1 MLVAAKRP
9 PARRAYASERNPFF
23 SGDKTRVGS
32 MNTAYIGV
40 GSNLGDKLQNCC
52 KAIDLIDNIENCTV
66 KTQSPFYRTEPVGV
80 ASQDWYVNGVIRVET
95 GLSAQDLLK
104 SLLSIET
111 GMGRVRT
118 QRWESRIIDLD
129 ILLYGHHVI
138 DEKSL
143 TIPHPLMH
151 IRKFVLMPMVQLDP
165 DLVHPVLGRTMF
177 ELFDDLT
184 EQGQGIMPIGR
195 G

>member
-1 MLVAAKRP
+1 
-9 PARRAYASERNPFF
+9 
-23 SGDKTRVGS
+23 

-52 KAIDLIDNIENCTV
+52 KAIDLIDNIEHCTV
-66 KTQSPFYRTEPVGV
+66 KTQSRFYRTEPVGV
-80 ASQDWYVNGVIRVET
+80 AYQDWYVNGVIRVET
-95 GLSAQDLLK
+95 GLSAQDLLR

-111 GMGRVRT
+111 GMGRVRKK
-118 QRWESRIIDLD
+118 RWESRIIDLD

-138 DEKSL
+138 DEKNL

-151 IRKFVLMPMVQLDP
+151 IRRFVLMPMVQLDP
-165 DLVHPVLGRTMF
+165 DLVHPILRRTMSA
-177 ELFDDLT
+177 LFDELAEEGQDL
-184 EQGQGIMPIGR
+184 MPIGR

>member
-1 MLVAAKRP
+1 VPL
-9 PARRAYASERNPFF
+9 SEI
-23 SGDKTRVGS
+23 K
-32 MNTAYIGV
+32 TAYIGV

-52 KAIDLIDNIENCTV
+52 KAIDLVNSIENCTV

-111 GMGRVRT
+111 GMGRVRK
-118 QRWESRIIDLD
+118 QKWESRVIDLD
-129 ILLYGHHVI
+129 ILLYEHHVI
-138 DEKSL
+138 DEKNL

-165 DLVHPVLGRTMF
+165 DLVHPVLGRTMS
-177 ELFDDLT
+177 ELFDDFA
-184 EQGQGIMPIGR
+184 EEGQDIMPIGR
-195 G
+195 T

>member
-1 MLVAAKRP
+1 MPLAEIKI
-9 PARRAYASERNPFF
+9 
-23 SGDKTRVGS
+23 
-32 MNTAYIGV
+32 AYIGV
-40 GSNLGDKLQNCC
+40 GSNLGDKLSNCQ

-66 KTQSPFYRTEPVGV
+66 KRQSGFYRTEPVGV
-80 ASQDWYVNGVIRVET
+80 ASQNWYVNGVIRVET
-95 GLSAQDLLK
+95 GLSVQDLLR

-111 GMGRVRT
+111 GMGRVRK

-138 DEKSL
+138 DEKNL
-143 TIPHPLMH
+143 TIPHPRMH
-151 IRKFVLMPMVQLDP
+151 VRRFVLMPMVQLDP
-165 DLVHPVLGRTMF
+165 DLVHPVLGRTMS

-195 G
+195 A

>member
-1 MLVAAKRP
+1 
-9 PARRAYASERNPFF
+9 
-23 SGDKTRVGS
+23 

-52 KAIDLIDNIENCTV
+52 KAIDLVNNIENCTV

-80 ASQDWYVNGVIRVET
+80 ASQDWYVNGVILVET
-95 GLSAQDLLK
+95 GLSAQDLLR

-111 GMGRVRT
+111 GMGRVRK

-129 ILLYGHHVI
+129 ILLYGYHVI
-138 DEKSL
+138 DEKNL
-143 TIPHPLMH
+143 IIPHPRMH
-151 IRKFVLMPMVQLDP
+151 IRRFVIMPMVQLDP
-165 DLVHPVLGRTMF
+165 DLVHPVLGRTMS
-177 ELFDDLT
+177 ELLDDLA
-184 EQGQGIMPIGR
+184 EEGQGIVPVGR

>member
-1 MLVAAKRP
+1 
-9 PARRAYASERNPFF
+9 
-23 SGDKTRVGS
+23 

-52 KAIDLIDNIENCTV
+52 KAIDLIDNIEECTV

-80 ASQDWYVNGVIRVET
+80 ASQDWYVNGVILVET
-95 GLSAQDLLK
+95 GLSAQDLLR

-111 GMGRVRT
+111 DMGRVRKK
-118 QRWESRIIDLD
+118 RWESRIIDLD

-151 IRKFVLMPMVQLDP
+151 TRKFVLMPMVQLDP
-165 DLVHPVLGRTMF
+165 DLVHPVLGRTMS
-177 ELFDDLT
+177 ELLDDFA
-184 EQGQGIMPIGR
+184 EEGQGIMPIGR

>member
-1 MLVAAKRP
+1 MPL
-9 PARRAYASERNPFF
+9 SE
-23 SGDKTRVGS
+23 

-80 ASQDWYVNGVIRVET
+80 ASQDWYVNGVICVET

-111 GMGRVRT
+111 DMGRVRK

-138 DEKSL
+138 DEKNL
-143 TIPHPLMH
+143 IIPHPRMH
-151 IRKFVLMPMVQLDP
+151 IRKFVIMPMVQLDP
-165 DLVHPVLGRTMF
+165 DLVHPVLGRTMS
-177 ELFDDLT
+177 ELLDDLA
-184 EQGQGIMPIGR
+184 EEGQGIMLIGR

>member
-1 MLVAAKRP
+1 MPLA
-9 PARRAYASERNPFF
+9 E
-23 SGDKTRVGS
+23 

-40 GSNLGDKLQNCC
+40 GSNLEDKLHNCC
-52 KAIDLIDNIENCTV
+52 KAIELVDNIENCTV
-66 KTQSPFYRTEPVGV
+66 MKQSGFYRTEPVGV

-95 GLSAQDLLK
+95 GLSAQDLLR

-111 GMGRVRT
+111 DMGRVRK

-138 DEKSL
+138 DEKNL

-165 DLVHPVLGRTMF
+165 DLIHPVLGRTMS
-177 ELFDDLT
+177 ELFDDLA
-184 EQGQGIMPIGR
+184 EEGQGVMPIGR
-195 G
+195 A

>member
-1 MLVAAKRP
+1 MPLA
-9 PARRAYASERNPFF
+9 E
-23 SGDKTRVGS
+23 T
-32 MNTAYIGV
+32 NTAYIGV

-66 KTQSPFYRTEPVGV
+66 KTQSGFYRTEPVGV

-95 GLSAQDLLK
+95 GLSAQDLLR

-111 GMGRVRT
+111 DMGRVRK

-138 DEKSL
+138 DEKNL
-143 TIPHPLMH
+143 TIPHPRMH

-165 DLVHPVLGRTMF
+165 DLVHPVLGRTMS
-177 ELFDDLT
+177 ELFDNLT

-195 G
+195 A

>member
-1 MLVAAKRP
+1 MP
-9 PARRAYASERNPFF
+9 DTGRRSWL
-23 SGDKTRVGS
+23 

-52 KAIDLIDNIENCTV
+52 KAIDLINSIENCTV

-95 GLSAQDLLK
+95 GLSARDLLR
-104 SLLSIET
+104 SLFSIET
-111 GMGRVRT
+111 GMGRVRK

-138 DEKSL
+138 DEKNL

-151 IRKFVLMPMVQLDP
+151 MRKFVLMPMVQLDP
-165 DLVHPVLGRTMF
+165 YLVHPVLGRTMS

-184 EQGQGIMPIGR
+184 EEGQGIMPIGR
-195 G
+195 A